1 MCGIETKC
9 RKRGKDIKAFDSEEQ
24 DLIYIDADSPLEE
37 QNKRSSQ
44 FILNKHPFSCPSDVL
59 SAYLTPYISP
69 FAFQD
74 YLTEQKDQIRLI
86 TQLVLTAGFVAIV
99 IAACVLNFNRALVL
113 LVISL
118 VTVFFLVWDWMME
131 CYGDREELSPI
142 RDLLSRNWFWIRWI
156 VCVLL
161 LVSVVEATHLLSAS
175 VMSAPASLA
184 IAKIFWPESNR

>member
-1 MCGIETKC
+1 METKC
-9 RKRGKDIKAFDSEEQ
+9 RKRGKDIKAFDSE
-24 DLIYIDADSPLEE
+24 
-37 QNKRSSQ
+37 
-44 FILNKHPFSCPSDVL
+44 
-59 SAYLTPYISP
+59 
-69 FAFQD
+69 D

-131 CYGDREELSPI
+131 CYGNREELSPI
-142 RDLLSRNWFWIRWI
+142 RDLLSRNWFWIRWNNN
-156 VCVLL
+156 VLTLKKMHCL
-161 LVSVVEATHLLSAS
+161 LNQQENYVHRKGRMKESVEATHLLSAS

-184 IAKIFWPESNR
+184 IAKTFWPEIETQRVTAGQNLKVEH